1 MSYQNVT
8 GSYEMV
14 ASWPWPHRISR
25 RSPGSGAHRRGCV
38 LRASSFWT
46 ARAPAHSLREELAYM
61 LRPFPK
67 HPSAP
72 RSAERAIA
80 SCLWIVLGS
89 AVLLLGCAPTGH
101 FVNQVYRRGAITYRL
116 GALPPPWKQIGL
128 RGPDLVFKHPDG
140 GTIATS
146 AQCPC
151 RDDVP
156 LHVLTNHLLF
166 GVEAQKEHA
175 RVPLTIDGRGALRT
189 QLRGELD
196 GVPIE
201 MDLVVLKK
209 DGCSYDLQLVAS
221 PQHVA
226 ARRPDFEALVR
237 GFTTSPGS
245 GTGPRS

>member
-1 MSYQNVT
+1 M
-8 GSYEMV
+8 
-14 ASWPWPHRISR
+14 P
-25 RSPGSGAHRRGCV
+25 C
-38 LRASSFWT
+38 
-46 ARAPAHSLREELAYM
+46 
-61 LRPFPK
+61 PFPK
-67 HPSAP
+67 DPSAP
-72 RSAERAIA
+72 RSQARATR
-80 SCLWIVLGS
+80 SCAWSLLGG

-101 FVNQVYRRGAITYRL
+101 FVSQVYRRGAITYQL
-116 GALPPPWKQIGL
+116 GALPPPWKRIGL
-128 RGPDLVFKHPDG
+128 RGPDLVFRHPDG
-140 GTIATS
+140 GTIATN

-175 RVPLTIDGRGALRT
+175 RVPLTLDGRGALRT
-189 QLRGELD
+189 QLGGELD

-209 DGCSYDLQLVAS
+209 DGCSYDLQLVAG
-221 PQHVA
+221 PRQID

-237 GFTTSPGS
+237 GFTTSPAR

>member
-1 MSYQNVT
+1 M
-8 GSYEMV
+8 
-14 ASWPWPHRISR
+14 P
-25 RSPGSGAHRRGCV
+25 
-38 LRASSFWT
+38 
-46 ARAPAHSLREELAYM
+46 
-61 LRPFPK
+61 RPFPK
-67 HPSAP
+67 DPHAP
-72 RSAERAIA
+72 RGPKRA
-80 SCLWIVLGS
+80 SRSRRWSPLCL

-101 FVNQVYRRGAITYRL
+101 FVNQVYRRGAVTYRI
-116 GALPPPWKQIGL
+116 GALPPPWKRIGL
-128 RGPDLVFKHPDG
+128 RGPDLVFRHPEG

-151 RDDVP
+151 REDVP

-175 RVPLTIDGRGALRT
+175 RAPLTLDGRGALRT
-189 QLRGELD
+189 QLGGELD

-221 PQHVA
+221 PQHIA

-237 GFTTSPGS
+237 GFTTSPAS
-245 GTGPRS
+245 DPGPRS